1 MGAVAYGDDVLVMV
15 GRVHLSML
23 MLLCGSGVVMIAHV
37 ERGWGGVVRVHTFAR
52 TNA

>member
-15 GRVHLSML
+15 GRAHLLML
-23 MLLCGSGVVMIAHV
+23 MLCGSGVVMIPHV